1 MQFQSLKIIEPI
13 LKSLLEEGYTEPT
26 PIQIQAIPIVLQGND
41 LLGCAQTGTGK
52 TAAFAV
58 PILQLLSAN
67 KVNIGKR
74 KIRSLIVTPTRELAI
89 QINESFKTY
98 GRYTEL
104 KSAVIFGGVKQSAQV
119 KTLQGGI
126 DILIATPGRLLDLIN
141 QKYISLKDIEILVL
155 DEADRMLDM
164 GFIHDVKKILALLPT
179 KRQTLFFSATMPPEI
194 VKLSNTIL
202 YKPLK
207 VEVTPSATTADTV
220 NQYVYFV
227 DKGNKNARNYS
238 ATKYGI
244 FATDCTNLRRFK
256 TTKGGLLAKI
266 D

>member
-89 QINESFKTY
+89 QINESFKVY

-104 KSAVIFGGVKQSAQV
+104 KSAVIFELQV
-119 KTLQGGI
+119 
-126 DILIATPGRLLDLIN
+126 R
-141 QKYISLKDIEILVL
+141 ELV
-155 DEADRMLDM
+155 
-164 GFIHDVKKILALLPT
+164 
-179 KRQTLFFSATMPPEI
+179 
-194 VKLSNTIL
+194 
-202 YKPLK
+202 
-207 VEVTPSATTADTV
+207 
-220 NQYVYFV
+220 
-227 DKGNKNARNYS
+227 
-238 ATKYGI
+238 
-244 FATDCTNLRRFK
+244 
-256 TTKGGLLAKI
+256 
-266 D
+266 